1 MKEQKKT
8 MWTLR
13 SKWDLDKVDELLNK
27 LPPGHR
33 DVETLKYISDIVTG
47 IQ

>member
-8 MWTLR
+8 MWTL
-13 SKWDLDKVDELLNK
+13 SKWDLDKDELLNK

-33 DVETLKYISDIVTG
+33 DVETLKYMKKCHR
-47 IQ
+47 